1 MPAYIPSPFQNPIL
15 VMKGVAAYLWGKFS
29 QLAGNTN
36 AAVTNVALTSNVATV
51 TIQIITG
58 PMPVVG
64 SLISIINSASTSGL
78 FNVNRAIITAV
89 TIDSTTNAGTVTFA
103 LTHSPDVV
111 TAADAGTVIIEP
123 AEVGEAISGSA
134 NSIAC
139 VFQAPE
145 GDSQFT
151 VPMAVTGAAG
161 ITAMTA
167 TLQVAIK
174 NIDSE
179 YTNTTTTVVKTGATT
194 YTSGPVVQATLQRGY
209 CYRIAITGVT
219 GSGLVVGKLGG

>member
-1 MPAYIPSPFQNPIL
+1 MPAYQNAPFQNPIL

-29 QLAGNTN
+29 QLVGNTN

-51 TIQIITG
+51 TVQIITG

-89 TIDSTTNAGTVTFA
+89 TIDSATNAGTVTFA
-103 LTHSPDVV
+103 LTHADVV

-123 AEVGEAISGSA
+123 AEVGESISGSA

-139 VFQAPE
+139 VIQAPE

-219 GSGLVVGKLGG
+219 GSGLVVGKLG